1 MSETDKDK
9 NVLANQD
16 AHPIK
21 LAASCTSSALE
32 ITSWLNNTRQRRKLL
47 YNSGFFR
54 AFLTFNKRYEILPQ
68 RFLSMSSKQN
78 FKTSLIIHKEK
89 KKKIVFN
96 ECLYII

>member
-1 MSETDKDK
+1 MLLLAPFGRSAAMSETDEDK
-9 NVLANQD
+9 SVLVNQD

-54 AFLTFNKRYEILPQ
+54 AFLTF
-68 RFLSMSSKQN
+68 
-78 FKTSLIIHKEK
+78 K
-89 KKKIVFN
+89 KGMKYYLKGSY
-96 ECLYII
+96 L